1 MRLLFRCRSQDCSW
15 FTHKCRHTSEK
26 LRVGFQTA
34 TVEQTLQQS
43 GPDQRAGTSPSESP
57 PERDGQGCTRV
68 AGPVL
73 AWAGGCALPLQGPTP
88 PRASQGLLGGPSSML
103 SHRCSPGPTVSARSP
118 SASPPGGRLGA
129 DPPVSTVATG
139 TWDVPSAEVPALE
152 QTASQEETG
161 RKQL

>member
-1 MRLLFRCRSQDCSW
+1 MSLPGLQLVHTQMQAHLREAAGWVPD
-15 FTHKCRHTSEK
+15 RH
-26 LRVGFQTA
+26 RRANV
-34 TVEQTLQQS
+34 TVEWVRSTCRDKPQREPS
-43 GPDQRAGTSPSESP
+43 RAGRAGLHPSSRP
-57 PERDGQGCTRV
+57 RARLGR
-68 AGPVL
+68 
-73 AWAGGCALPLQGPTP
+73 GCALPLQGPTP
-88 PRASQGLLGGPSSML
+88 PRASQGLLGGPSSMP

-152 QTASQEETG
+152 QTASQEDTG

>member
-1 MRLLFRCRSQDCSW
+1 MSLPGLQLVHTQMQAHLREAAGWVPD
-15 FTHKCRHTSEK
+15 RH
-26 LRVGFQTA
+26 RRANV
-34 TVEQTLQQS
+34 TVEWVRSTCRDKPQREPS
-43 GPDQRAGTSPSESP
+43 RAGRAGLHPSSRP
-57 PERDGQGCTRV
+57 RARLGR
-68 AGPVL
+68 
-73 AWAGGCALPLQGPTP
+73 GCALPLQGPTP

>member
-1 MRLLFRCRSQDCSW
+1 MSLPGLQLVHTQMQAHLREAAGWVPD
-15 FTHKCRHTSEK
+15 RH
-26 LRVGFQTA
+26 RRANV
-34 TVEQTLQQS
+34 TVEWVRSTCRDKPQREPS
-43 GPDQRAGTSPSESP
+43 RAGRAGLHPSSRP
-57 PERDGQGCTRV
+57 RARLGR
-68 AGPVL
+68 
-73 AWAGGCALPLQGPTP
+73 GCALPLQGPTP
-88 PRASQGLLGGPSSML
+88 PRASQGLLGGPSSMP